1 MVGEA
6 HFDCLIIGAGISG
19 LDAAYHLQKHA
30 SWANYQILE
39 RRSNLGGTWDFFKYP
54 GIRSDSDMFTFG
66 FSWKIW
72 RSAEPI
78 ATGEAIMEYL
88 KEAAEEQGLME
99 KIRFNTDIASATWSS
114 VDNKWHLVTKSGAR
128 FSCDVLFGCTGYYSY
143 ENPYEPK
150 FPGQERFAGPIIH
163 PQKWTEKHDKAIVGK
178 KVAMI
183 GSGATAV
190 TILPNIAD
198 SASHVTM
205 VQRTPTYIAAKPKI
219 DPIANFLTT
228 WLAVGFATWLN
239 RWIQVLLGALFYQ
252 YCTRFP
258 NHAKKLI
265 KKGMF
270 KEVSSV
276 MSEKEFEKHFTPP
289 YNPWEQRFCLAPGGD
304 FFAPIRSN
312 PLALTGALDVLVI
325 FFPLGRARRP

>member
-1 MVGEA
+1 MTFNHLVA
-6 HFDCLIIGAGISG
+6 
-19 LDAAYHLQKHA
+19 LDYLCN
-30 SWANYQILE
+30 SWASYQILE

-78 ATGEAIMEYL
+78 ATGEAILDYL
-88 KEAAEEQGLME
+88 REAAEEQGLME
-99 KIRFNTDIASATWSS
+99 KIRFNTDIDSASWSS
-114 VDNKWHLVTKSGAR
+114 VDNKWHLVTKSGAK

-150 FPGQERFAGPIIH
+150 FPGQERFPGPIVH
-163 PQKWTEKHDKAIVGK
+163 PQKWTEEHDKTIVGK

-228 WLAVGFATWLN
+228 WLPIGLATWLN

-252 YCTRFP
+252 YCTR
-258 NHAKKLI
+258 
-265 KKGMF
+265 
-270 KEVSSV
+270 
-276 MSEKEFEKHFTPP
+276 
-289 YNPWEQRFCLAPGGD
+289 
-304 FFAPIRSN
+304 
-312 PLALTGALDVLVI
+312 
-325 FFPLGRARRP
+325 